1 MASYSVVVKP
11 SAARELD
18 DIGQRKD
25 RERVLERL
33 LNLAEDPRPFGV
45 EKLANEDNTY
55 RIRQGSYRILYEI
68 DDHARRV
75 RVMKI
80 ADRKDAYR
88 R

>member
-11 SAARELD
+11 SVARELD
-18 DIGQRKD
+18 DIGRQKD
-25 RERVLERL
+25 RERISERL
-33 LNLAEDPRPFGV
+33 LELAEDPRPIGV
-45 EKLANEDNTY
+45 EKLANAENAY
-55 RIRQGSYRILYEI
+55 RIRQGNYRILYEI

-80 ADRKDAYR
+80 GHRKDVYR

>member
-1 MASYSVVVKP
+1 MASHSVVVKP

-25 RERVLERL
+25 RERILERL
-33 LNLAEDPRPFGV
+33 LSLAGNPRPFGV

-55 RIRQGSYRILYEI
+55 RIRQGNYRILYEI